1 MTDNDNENHDL
12 AATEARLRDAIGA
25 RAGSV
30 PDARGDGGLGSIKG
44 VVGNAMARDRR
55 RHRALAVLG
64 VAAAIVIIGGS
75 IALLRDDKGQKV
87 ATTSSDTPST
97 VAPTTVPGSTTVTS
111 APPAP
116 EDTAIW
122 PLASAA
128 SRSFDSPESAAFS
141 FATEYLHMSGQVQV
155 GSAFI
160 GGTTTTVAL
169 HPFSTGGPLT
179 TVDLEQTVRG
189 WVVLG
194 ASTPDIKVDT
204 PKADDPANDP
214 LTVAGQS
221 TAFEAVIN
229 LELRPQDT
237 GERVGDVAATMGGAN
252 GELGPFSTT
261 LHPPKDKGPLV
272 LLVYEADASGQGE
285 ISAATVIRLGAPTA
299 GGGSGSALSRSSRA
313 RPSRA

>member
-1 MTDNDNENHDL
+1 MTDNDNDNENRDL

-87 ATTSSDTPST
+87 ATTSSDTPT
-97 VAPTTVPGSTTVTS
+97 TGAPTTVPGSTTITS
-111 APPAP
+111 APPAVA
-116 EDTAIW
+116 DTAIW

-141 FATEYLHMSGQVQV
+141 FATEYLHMSDQVQV
-155 GSAFI
+155 GSPGAA
-160 GGTTTTVAL
+160 GDGAPGDVAVGIQ
-169 HPFSTGGPLT
+169 PFKTGGPTMSVVL
-179 TVDLEQTVRG
+179 RNSPHG

-204 PKADDPANDP
+204 PKAGDPANDP
-214 LTVAGQS
+214 LTVSGQS

-261 LHPPKDKGPLV
+261 LHPPKDNGPLV

-285 ISAATVIRLGAPTA
+285 ISAATVIRL
-299 GGGSGSALSRSSRA
+299 SV
-313 RPSRA
+313 